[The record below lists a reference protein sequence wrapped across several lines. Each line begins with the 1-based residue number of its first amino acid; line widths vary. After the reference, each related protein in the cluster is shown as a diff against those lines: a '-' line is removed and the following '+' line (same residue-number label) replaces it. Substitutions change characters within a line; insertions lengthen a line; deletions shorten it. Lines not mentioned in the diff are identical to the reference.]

1 MKISVGIKKLQNL
14 WFSSNCFSLEERARN
29 TRNEGR
35 VTPDREDQ
43 SRHKT
48 HFSKGSQ
55 KDGKNPSI
63 EVIGH
68 IDRSDP
74 IENYI
79 DDSEESSQMHED
91 QDEKLIIVLK
101 VVEGQQLNNVYLI
114 GEQGARLGRHS
125 ASNDIVISESFVSRK
140 HWEISHQHGDFFLRD
155 LGSTTGSFLMIRDK
169 ITLKEGMMFQMGLSE
184 FKVSMLSKDMELHI
198 FEGPS
203 RNQTILVTPS
213 GLKIGRDPANSF
225 CVAEDTQMSN
235 YHARILFDA
244 SNGTYIL
251 EDVGST
257 NRTWLRLSNEG
268 EKSINHQLS
277 MGDIIK
283 IGSTVFLV
291 QQIRKVSDSV
301 NMPIINSNHRSVE
314 IESNNRGNKNL
325 IVALQEQEVE
335 LSNSSL
341 NLCKIWYS
349 KTGNIALITCGHSNF
364 WFDCSEKFHEC
375 PVCRAPIVDKIKIF
389 K

>member
-1 MKISVGIKKLQNL
+1 MLNDLIKIDDQGVHINV
-14 WFSSNCFSLEERARN
+14 EERRA
-29 TRNEGR
+29 
-35 VTPDREDQ
+35 TPDREEQ
-43 SRHKT
+43 RKT
-48 HFSKGSQ
+48 KNSILNTKFNP
-55 KDGKNPSI
+55 KDRKAPAI

-68 IDRSDP
+68 RDMHDP

-79 DDSEESSQMHED
+79 DESEESSQVQDD

-140 HWEISHQHGDFFLRD
+140 HWEISHQNGDFFLRD

-169 ITLKEGMMFQMGLSE
+169 VTLKEGMMFQMGLSE
-184 FKVSMLSKDMELHI
+184 FKVFMLSKDMELHI

-203 RNQTILVTPS
+203 RNQTIVVNPT

-225 CVAEDTQMSN
+225 WVAEDTQMSN
-235 YHARILFDA
+235 YHARILFDP
-244 SNGTYIL
+244 STGTYIL

-268 EKSINHQLS
+268 ERSINHQLS

-314 IESNNRGNKNL
+314 IET
-325 IVALQEQEVE
+325 
-335 LSNSSL
+335 NSRIQKRIYW
-341 NLCKIWYS
+341 C
-349 KTGNIALITCGHSNF
+349 ITRTRS
-364 WFDCSEKFHEC
+364 STK
-375 PVCRAPIVDKIKIF
+375 
-389 K
+389 

>member
-1 MKISVGIKKLQNL
+1 
-14 WFSSNCFSLEERARN
+14 
-29 TRNEGR
+29 
-35 VTPDREDQ
+35 VTPDRDDE
-43 SRHKT
+43 RKHKN
-48 HFSKGSQ
+48 FILPDGKQSQ
-55 KDGKNPSI
+55 KDGKNPTV
-63 EVIGH
+63 EVIGLQDRREGLENF
-68 IDRSDP
+68 ID
-74 IENYI
+74 E
-79 DDSEESSQMHED
+79 SEEASQLNDD
-91 QDEKLIIVLK
+91 QEEKLIIVLK

-140 HWEISHQHGDFFLRD
+140 HCEISHQNGDFFLRD
-155 LGSTTGSFLMIRDK
+155 LGSTTGSFLMTRDK
-169 ITLKEGMMFQMGLSE
+169 VTLKEGMMFQMGLSE

-213 GLKIGRDPANSF
+213 GLRIGRDSANSF

-235 YHARILFDA
+235 YHARILFDS

-268 EKSINHQLS
+268 ERSINHQLS

-291 QQIRKVSDSV
+291 QQIRKVSDSG

-314 IESNNRGNKNL
+314 IETNNRNHKEL
-325 IVALQEQEVE
+325 ITALQEQESS
-335 LSNSSL
+335 LNNSSL
-341 NLCKIWYS
+341 NLCKICYN

-364 WFDCSEKFHEC
+364 CFDCSEKFNEC
-375 PVCRAPIVDKIKIF
+375 PVCRAPIIDKIKIF

>member
-1 MKISVGIKKLQNL
+1 M
-14 WFSSNCFSLEERARN
+14 EE
-29 TRNEGR
+29 
-35 VTPDREDQ
+35 
-43 SRHKT
+43 
-48 HFSKGSQ
+48 
-55 KDGKNPSI
+55 
-63 EVIGH
+63 
-68 IDRSDP
+68 
-74 IENYI
+74 
-79 DDSEESSQMHED
+79 SEESSQLPDD

-114 GEQGARLGRHS
+114 GKQGARLGRHS

-140 HWEISHQHGDFFLRD
+140 HCEISHQNGDFFLRD
-155 LGSTTGSFLMIRDK
+155 LGSTTGSFLMTRDK
-169 ITLKEGMMFQMGLSE
+169 VTLKEGMMFQMGLSE
-184 FKVSMLSKDMELHI
+184 FKVSMLSKDMELHV

-203 RNQTILVTPS
+203 RNQTILVTPA
-213 GLKIGRDPANSF
+213 GLKIGRDPANTF

-235 YHARILFDA
+235 YHARISFDP

-277 MGDIIK
+277 QSDIIK

-291 QQIRKVSDSV
+291 QQIRRVSDSV

-314 IESNNRGNKNL
+314 IENKKSNHKEL
-325 IVALQEQEVE
+325 ITAIQEEEDQ
-335 LSNSSL
+335 LNNSSL
-341 NLCKIWYS
+341 NLCKICYN

-364 WFDCSEKFHEC
+364 CFDCSEKFHEC
-375 PVCRAPIVDKIKIF
+375 PVCRAPIIDKIKIF